1 MLIVQRPTIESEPVN
16 DDRSRFIVQPLEPG
30 FGYTLGNTLRRTLL
44 ARIPGA
50 AITSVRI
57 EGVQHEFSTMEGVVE
72 DVVDFI
78 LNLKQVV
85 LRMETDSA
93 TMYLSAKGKA
103 DVSAGDLKV
112 PAGVEVVNGDL
123 HLASLSSAGRLEVE
137 LTADRGVGYR
147 SADRNRTGDK
157 IGIIPIDAIFS
168 PVRKVAFKVESTQV
182 GMMTDFDRLVIDVE
196 TDGSVTPSE
205 AVSSAGKTLREL
217 FGLFAD
223 VDEYEGLPL
232 GDVVQ
237 PDMGSPDLELPIE
250 ALDLTERPRNCLRPR
265 PDPQRGRAGGED
277 RGRPAQ
283 HHQLRA
289 EEPRRGGCQA
299 RRAGAVAARRERH
312 GRRDGL
318 MPTPKKGPRLGGSP
332 SHQRKILA
340 NLATSLIVEERLTT
354 TEAKAKLLRPYVEK
368 IITKARRGDLHA
380 RRTVMRRITDQEVVT
395 KLFDDIAPRY
405 ADRPGGYT
413 RVVKLGPRRGD
424 GAEMAV
430 IELV

>member
-1 MLIVQRPTIESEPVN
+1 VLIVQRPTIESEPVN

-85 LRMETDSA
+85 LRMDTDSA
-93 TMYLSAKGKA
+93 TMYLSAKGKT

-112 PAGVEVVNGDL
+112 PAGVEVVNADL

-168 PVRKVAFKVESTQV
+168 PVRKVAYKVESTQV
-182 GMMTDFDRLVIDVE
+182 GMMTDFDRLVLDVE
-196 TDGSVTPSE
+196 TDGSVTASE

-250 ALDLTERPRNCLRPR
+250 ALDLTERPRNCLRR
-265 PDPQRGRAGGED
+265 AQIHSVGELVEKTEDDLLNITNFGQKSLEEVVAKLDELGLSLRAGGD
-277 RGRPAQ
+277 TD
-283 HHQLRA
+283 
-289 EEPRRGGCQA
+289 GG
-299 RRAGAVAARRERH
+299 
-312 GRRDGL
+312 
-318 MPTPKKGPRLGGSP
+318 
-332 SHQRKILA
+332 
-340 NLATSLIVEERLTT
+340 
-354 TEAKAKLLRPYVEK
+354 
-368 IITKARRGDLHA
+368 
-380 RRTVMRRITDQEVVT
+380 VV
-395 KLFDDIAPRY
+395 
-405 ADRPGGYT
+405 
-413 RVVKLGPRRGD
+413 
-424 GAEMAV
+424 
-430 IELV
+430 